1 MSTFPVDL
9 EAWLTPF
16 RVVEQTFDLEEGL
29 QVQNRTAGGEV
40 IRAGGA
46 SRLWH
51 GKLVLGRVRNDQVGA
66 LEARLHVLRG
76 KGAYFTI
83 RDYRRAGAISATLA
97 TVQANGT
104 VNISGGPAN
113 GTLND
118 GDYIAF
124 GYANRI
130 ALHRIVVGG
139 ALSGTGAR
147 NGVEVVPPIRAGW
160 TANTPVQIGSVRCRA
175 VMVPGTLNMGQSRGI
190 WHEGISFEWIQML
203 RENP

>member
-1 MSTFPVDL
+1 MPTFPVDL
-9 EAWLTPF
+9 ETWLTPF
-16 RVVEQTFDLEEGL
+16 RVVEQTFDLGEGL
-29 QVQNRTAGGEV
+29 SVQNRTAGGEV
-40 IRAGGA
+40 IRSGGA
-46 SRLWH
+46 ARLWH

-76 KGAYFTI
+76 AGAYFLI
-83 RDYRRAGAISATLA
+83 RDYRRTGAISANLA
-97 TVQANGT
+97 AVQANGT
-104 VNISGGPAN
+104 INISGGPAN

-124 GYANRI
+124 GYASRI

-147 NGVEVVPPIRAGW
+147 NGVEVVPPIRPGWVAGVGL
-160 TANTPVQIGSVRCRA
+160 TIGAPKCRA
-175 VMVPGTLNMGQSRGI
+175 VMVPGSLSMGQSRGI
-190 WHEGISFEWIQML
+190 WHEGISFDWTQTL